1 MQELNGVIG
10 VAKKCCFCCYELAG
24 RLARAIDDTE
34 VKFKFTVPGTS
45 GIVFPWSPPLI
56 GIPLQVLQ
64 DLSSTLTTKLAA
76 KLQRY
81 IVGTAKRIQSTQSS
95 PSPSNLSEPSDDSIR
110 LLPIEIEW
118 PLDS

>member
-1 MQELNGVIG
+1 MQDLNGVIG
-10 VAKKCCFCCYELAG
+10 VAKKCCFCCHELAG
-24 RLARAIDDTE
+24 MLARAIDDTE

-56 GIPLQVLQ
+56 GIPLPVLQ
-64 DLSSTLTTKLAA
+64 GLSSTLMTKLTA

-95 PSPSNLSEPSDDSIR
+95 PSPSDPSEPSDESIR

-118 PLDS
+118 HLDL